1 MIIWLGIWKRC
12 SLNKWVL
19 SKISPLLSSLRT
31 APTKDNTSQAKSN
44 PSKRHSR
51 ILLDGGLLK
60 LELENEIFTMWSN
73 LEVSFGPQKSHCQSE
88 NGISVQFWQ
97 NVLLKWKQGRQMIQ
111 FSIKSYPMTF
121 WRCEAF
127 VLTCSVFCWCW
138 PQTTK
143 KGEIFNQTHSF
154 LHRLIFLDF

>member
-1 MIIWLGIWKRC
+1 M
-12 SLNKWVL
+12 SLIGNF
-19 SKISPLLSSLRT
+19 PFFNSLRPE
-31 APTKDNTSQAKSN
+31 PTKDNTSRAKSN
-44 PSKRHSR
+44 LSKRHG
-51 ILLDGGLLK
+51 IHLNGGLLK
-60 LELENEIFTMWSN
+60 LELKNKIFTMWSN

-127 VLTCSVFCWCW
+127 VLTIDCRVFCWCW

-143 KGEIFNQTHSF
+143 KGEIFNQTHLLF
-154 LHRLIFLDF
+154 HKLFFRFQV

>member
-1 MIIWLGIWKRC
+1 MIIWLGIWKWC
-12 SLNKWVL
+12 SLNNKWVL
-19 SKISPLLSSLRT
+19 LKISPLLSSLRT
-31 APTKDNTSQAKSN
+31 ASTKDNTSQAKSN
-44 PSKRHSR
+44 PSKRHR

-60 LELENEIFTMWSN
+60 LELENKIFTMWSN

-143 KGEIFNQTHSF
+143 KGEIFNQTHF
-154 LHRLIFLDF
+154 LLHKLFF